1 MNQRYRLLAC
11 AVMAG
16 AFGATGLPGC
26 GNELGAA
33 QVAGQATNVGTNTG
47 SNAGTYAATGNS
59 TVGTVIDDSIT
70 TARVKAALLAD
81 PNLKSFDFRVVT
93 RKGEVQLSGFVRDL
107 AQYERAAELT
117 QAIQGVKGVQNN
129 VALNGKGNGRSVGEK
144 VDDINITA
152 RVNAALLADARVN
165 SQDVTVVTREGEVQL
180 SGFLESQRQIERAL
194 KVAGQ
199 VQNVARVSNAMSVRQ

>member
-1 MNQRYRLLAC
+1 MNAMNQRYRLLAC

-16 AFGATGLPGC
+16 AFGATGLLGC

-47 SNAGTYAATGNS
+47 TNTGTGSA
-59 TVGTVIDDSIT
+59 TVGMEIDDSIT

-129 VALNGKGNGRSVGEK
+129 VALNGKGRSVGEK
-144 VDDINITA
+144 VDDIIITA

-180 SGFLESQRQIERAL
+180 SGFMESQRQIERAL